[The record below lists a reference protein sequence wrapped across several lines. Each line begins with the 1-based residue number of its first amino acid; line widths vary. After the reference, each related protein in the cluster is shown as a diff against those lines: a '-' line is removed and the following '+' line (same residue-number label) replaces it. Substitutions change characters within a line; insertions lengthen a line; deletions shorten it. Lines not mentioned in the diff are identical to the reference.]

1 MKMDNKKILVTR
13 PNHDLTTSYLFYWS
27 NPVLDIA
34 KSRSYSVLDL
44 QGRKATQE
52 YLVSY
57 IKKNNPALIF
67 FNRHGSQNTITGH
80 ENEVLVESGKNENLL
95 SSKIIYARS
104 CESAKILGKKSVE
117 KGAVTFIGYINKYV
131 FLYMTEKITKPL
143 QDTIAKLFL
152 EPSNLVPISLLKG
165 STTADAYEKSQ
176 RGMRRNLSFVLS
188 TEASSFEK
196 NTAPYLWSNI
206 KSQVVVGDSTAVL

>member
-13 PNHDLTTSYLFYWS
+13 PNHDLTTTYLFYWS
-27 NPVLDIA
+27 NPVLNIA
-34 KSRSYSVLDL
+34 KSKSYSVLDL
-44 QGRKATQE
+44 QGRKATQK
-52 YLVSY
+52 YFVSY

-67 FNRHGSQNTITGH
+67 FNGHGSQNTITGH

-104 CESAKILGKKSVE
+104 CESARILGKKSVE
-117 KGAVTFIGYINKYV
+117 KGAITFIGYINKYV
-131 FLYMTEKITKPL
+131 FLYLAEKVTKPL

-152 EPSNLVPISLLKG
+152 EPSNLIPISLLKG
-165 STTADAYEKSQ
+165 NTTADAYEKSQ
-176 RGMRRNLSFVLS
+176 KGMRRNLYFVLS
-188 TEASSFEK
+188 TKASSPQK

-206 KSQVVVGDSTAVL
+206 RSQVIIGDSTAVL